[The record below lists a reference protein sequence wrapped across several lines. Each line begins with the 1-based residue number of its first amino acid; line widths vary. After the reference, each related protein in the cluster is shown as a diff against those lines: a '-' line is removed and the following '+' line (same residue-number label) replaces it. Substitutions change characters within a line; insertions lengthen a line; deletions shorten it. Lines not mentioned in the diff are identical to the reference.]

1 MTAPYVWTK
10 SVLMTVQPTPLSPPP
25 RGALRDVG
33 AGPRLLIDRD
43 ALARNFARLAA
54 AAPNAETAAVVK
66 ADAYGLG
73 ADELAPRL
81 AREGCRSFF
90 VATAAE
96 GAQLR
101 RSLAPVKR
109 DADIYVFNG
118 YRPGERETLAEARLT
133 AILNTPEEVAAA
145 RADGW
150 AGPVALH
157 VDTGMNRLGVR
168 ADEIDGLDPQ
178 SLLGEL
184 DLRLVLSHFACAD
197 DGDAAMNAAQRARFE
212 AAAARFPGVRRSLA
226 NTAGVLLGAEHHFEM
241 TRPGIGLYGGAPG
254 AHSHPFEPVARIAA
268 PVLQLRRVGAG
279 ESVGYGADYVADAPR
294 TIATVALGYAD
305 GLPRAASD
313 AGYARIEGTKVPL
326 TGRISMDLCAIDVTG
341 LEARARPGAV
351 VSFLGEDL
359 DAAAN
364 AAGTI
369 PYELL
374 TRLGRRF
381 ARVYEGAP

>member
-1 MTAPYVWTK
+1 
-10 SVLMTVQPTPLSPPP
+10 MTVQPASLST
-25 RGALRDVG
+25 RDAASDALSD
-33 AGPRLLIDRD
+33 AEPGPRLVIDRD
-43 ALARNFARLAA
+43 ALARNFAHLSN
-54 AAPNAETAAVVK
+54 AAPDAETAAVVK

-73 ADELAPRL
+73 AAALAPRL

-101 RSLAPVKR
+101 RSLVPAGGE
-109 DADIYVFNG
+109 ADIYVLNG
-118 YRPGERETLAEARLT
+118 YRPGERRTLAEARLT
-133 AILNTPEEVAAA
+133 AILNSQEEVAAA

-150 AGPVALH
+150 TGPVALH

-168 ADEIDGLDPQ
+168 HDEIDALDPQ
-178 SLLGEL
+178 GLMGDL

-197 DGDAAMNAAQRARFE
+197 ERDAAMNAAQRSRFE

-226 NTAGVLLGAEHHFEM
+226 NTAGVLLGPMHHFDM
-241 TRPGIGLYGGAPG
+241 TRPGVGLYGGAPG
-254 AHSHPFEPVARIAA
+254 AGAHPFEPVARIAA
-268 PVLQLRRVGAG
+268 PVLQLRQVGAG
-279 ESVGYGADYVADAPR
+279 ESIGYGADYVADTPR

-341 LEARARPGAV
+341 LEARARPGAM

-381 ARVYEGAP
+381 SRVYEGAP